1 MNKLINIGAGLFWDF
16 LSENAI
22 LGTSNKID
30 LKISGTTKQIN
41 GVKEAIKKLKLK
53 KEEGNNE
60 YTCKLKVPKIYIR
73 KIIGHQYRNL
83 DSYKSKFDVQ
93 ILYDT
98 TLITDEIFPIQENTT
113 IEIKGKES
121 NVKAVVLN
129 VKKYLYNLKVI
140 SIYLLQEDYFY
151 LRQNICVLKTSVDPA
166 DLRLRKLD
174 IKNEREIKHPFYY
187 ISNNIKDIVIIGF
200 ENEIEKAK
208 NIIKNSI
215 LRQNNIAYNYSLS
228 FLFPIYFKNKLSDF
242 ISENSNE
249 IEKNKIKIESMDPEY
264 LRRHISVTISGRW
277 VSIINIKT
285 KLWNYL
291 KNYAIDTV
299 PKLKTGITFQ
309 KMLNIYNRNILTK
322 NRSPR
327 IPPIKKKITKML

>member
-1 MNKLINIGAGLFWDF
+1 M
-16 LSENAI
+16 
-22 LGTSNKID
+22 
-30 LKISGTTKQIN
+30 
-41 GVKEAIKKLKLK
+41 KLK

-151 LRQNICVLKTSVDPA
+151 LRQNICVLKTSVDLA
-166 DLRLRKLD
+166 DLRLIKIN
-174 IKNEREIKHPFYY
+174 IKNE
-187 ISNNIKDIVIIGF
+187 IIF
-200 ENEIEKAK
+200 C
-208 NIIKNSI
+208 I
-215 LRQNNIAYNYSLS
+215 LKFR
-228 FLFPIYFKNKLSDF
+228 F
-242 ISENSNE
+242 
-249 IEKNKIKIESMDPEY
+249 
-264 LRRHISVTISGRW
+264 
-277 VSIINIKT
+277 
-285 KLWNYL
+285 
-291 KNYAIDTV
+291 
-299 PKLKTGITFQ
+299 
-309 KMLNIYNRNILTK
+309 
-322 NRSPR
+322 
-327 IPPIKKKITKML
+327 

>member
-1 MNKLINIGAGLFWDF
+1 M
-16 LSENAI
+16 
-22 LGTSNKID
+22 
-30 LKISGTTKQIN
+30 
-41 GVKEAIKKLKLK
+41 
-53 KEEGNNE
+53 
-60 YTCKLKVPKIYIR
+60 
-73 KIIGHQYRNL
+73 
-83 DSYKSKFDVQ
+83 
-93 ILYDT
+93 
-98 TLITDEIFPIQENTT
+98 
-113 IEIKGKES
+113 
-121 NVKAVVLN
+121 
-129 VKKYLYNLKVI
+129 YNLKVI

-264 LRRHISVTISGRW
+264 LRRHISVTISGRR

-285 KLWNYL
+285 
-291 KNYAIDTV
+291 
-299 PKLKTGITFQ
+299 
-309 KMLNIYNRNILTK
+309 
-322 NRSPR
+322 
-327 IPPIKKKITKML
+327 